1 MVESINTQPKTS
13 RASVHFD
20 EQEIEEYNKHRGQHQ
35 KIDDPKTPFQEFDD
49 QIYAELDQQ
58 EDQEMTEENAILH
71 KELTEEEKE
80 V

>member
-1 MVESINTQPKTS
+1 MVESINTKPKTS